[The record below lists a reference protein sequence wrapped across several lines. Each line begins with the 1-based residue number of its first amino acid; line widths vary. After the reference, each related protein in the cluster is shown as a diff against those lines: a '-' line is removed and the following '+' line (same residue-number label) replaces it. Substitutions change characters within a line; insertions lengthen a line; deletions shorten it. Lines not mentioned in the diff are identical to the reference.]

1 MSVCEMC
8 QYGGDNRRKM
18 TAAEIY
24 SMYIKFRGNDPCGS
38 CVHNPDNKDN
48 FSKATI
54 RSFRNEDR

>member
-1 MSVCEMC
+1 MPVCEMC

-24 SMYIKFRGNDPCGS
+24 SMYIKFRGSDPCGS

-48 FSKATI
+48 FSPAK
-54 RSFRNEDR
+54 